1 MLLPGSGVGG
11 GGWRWRDALADAH
24 RRRQRRRMLGGASTQ
39 AAVMGRAAQR
49 GRSTCLGAGE
59 GALQQSRTRAG
70 MLSGAGFGRAGR
82 GAPFRVEGFGFH
94 TARAPEG
101 AIAVER
107 YSGEK
112 VQQQNKQRRIA
123 IVAFLNHL
131 RENEQQQLQQHHHH
145 HRQ

>member
-1 MLLPGSGVGG
+1 
-11 GGWRWRDALADAH
+11 
-24 RRRQRRRMLGGASTQ
+24 
-39 AAVMGRAAQR
+39 MGRAAQR

-101 AIAVER
+101 AILLWSGTAER
-107 YSGEK
+107 RFSSRTSSAAS
-112 VQQQNKQRRIA
+112 QSS
-123 IVAFLNHL
+123 HS
-131 RENEQQQLQQHHHH
+131 
-145 HRQ
+145 